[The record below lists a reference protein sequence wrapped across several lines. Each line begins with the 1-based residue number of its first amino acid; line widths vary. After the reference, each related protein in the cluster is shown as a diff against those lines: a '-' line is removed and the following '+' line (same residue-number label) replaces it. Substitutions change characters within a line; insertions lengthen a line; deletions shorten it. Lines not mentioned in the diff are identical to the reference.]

1 MKPFSYLNWVCTEI
15 TFCIFHMR
23 WSQEMGFNESSSC
36 LPWLAEKPDYVS
48 YYNMLQSSLIQFS
61 LSLVILLSPDLFWF
75 WVMTWTVTC
84 THIHEHKWYKFHQE
98 NTNARLWKSAYYSIC
113 CDSIVQG
120 NQLHMCRPDLT
131 SNSKLNNMTA
141 AWVYVHKQVL
151 SSYPLILKIGWWVHR
166 VLCLPLLSK

>member
-1 MKPFSYLNWVCTEI
+1 
-15 TFCIFHMR
+15 MR

-120 NQLHMCRPDLT
+120 NQLHMCRPDLK